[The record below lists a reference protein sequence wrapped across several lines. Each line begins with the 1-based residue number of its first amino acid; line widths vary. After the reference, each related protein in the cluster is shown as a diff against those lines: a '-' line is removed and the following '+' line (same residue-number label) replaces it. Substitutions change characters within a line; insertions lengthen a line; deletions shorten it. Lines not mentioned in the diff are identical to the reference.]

1 MRNNRIR
8 RGRGLH
14 TDAEQQYQESP
25 RSTDAE
31 QQYQESPRYTDA
43 VSSDAVGFSF
53 KMFLRAVFHRVASGG
68 SWGCDWA
75 CCSASVDLGPS

>member
-1 MRNNRIR
+1 MVDPVSLSTPALSGMERPRSIPVRNNSSPIR
-8 RGRGLH
+8 RGQGL
-14 TDAEQQYQESP
+14 QQAQ
-25 RSTDAE
+25 
-31 QQYQESPRYTDA
+31 
-43 VSSDAVGFSF
+43 SF